1 MWPTLKLSAGQLK
14 DLHGPFTRTLS
25 LWPGTFGSSWAVVCN
40 CGIKLH
46 SHEAATQCFF
56 RHEAG
61 RTFKD
66 EQEQE

>member
-1 MWPTLKLSAGQLK
+1 MADLEVGGFYELSAGQLK

-25 LWPGTFGSSWAVVCN
+25 LWPGLWSATVASSYTHMRLKPNV
-40 CGIKLH
+40 
-46 SHEAATQCFF
+46 FF
-56 RHEAG
+56 THKAE